1 MCSKGKHQVQDVIS
15 IELKVQNIAYAE
27 LEGTITGFKLH
38 GVWLVLRKAILIT
51 DFRLG
56 KVKVKSRNDQACSL
70 FSLSSL
76 FSVKGKRKTHSSFFL
91 FSATRVSSKYFE
103 HSCTTSY
110 TSFREKYNT

>member
-1 MCSKGKHQVQDVIS
+1 MVCSKGKHQVQDVIS

-76 FSVKGKRKTHSSFFL
+76 FSVKGKKNSFL
-91 FSATRVSSKYFE
+91 FLPFRCNSIIILLLIFE
-103 HSCTTSY
+103 
-110 TSFREKYNT
+110 KPP

>member
-1 MCSKGKHQVQDVIS
+1 MVCSKGKHQVQDVIS

-38 GVWLVLRKAILIT
+38 GVRLVLTKATLIT

-56 KVKVKSRNDQACSL
+56 EFKVKSRNDQACTL

-76 FSVKGKRKTHSSFFL
+76 FSVKEKKNSFL
-91 FSATRVSSKYFE
+91 FLPFRCNSIIILLLIFE
-103 HSCTTSY
+103 
-110 TSFREKYNT
+110 KPP

>member
-76 FSVKGKRKTHSSFFL
+76 FSVKGKKNSFL
-91 FSATRVSSKYFE
+91 FLPFRCNNIIILLLIFE
-103 HSCTTSY
+103 
-110 TSFREKYNT
+110 KPP